1 MPSDV
6 IVEPF
11 GRTAVTLG
19 NGLWLLCRV
28 DRGIDVLCAPQ
39 SSIGGV
45 VGVLGLCGVAM
56 QDVGIGDRCLV
67 GYLRRLNLAI
77 AWFKLL
83 RISSRVFG
91 NNADAV
97 LHISSP
103 SVHFD
108 LGLQ

>member
-1 MPSDV
+1 M
-6 IVEPF
+6 
-11 GRTAVTLG
+11 TLG

-45 VGVLGLCGVAM
+45 VGLLGLCGVAM
-56 QDVGIGDRCLV
+56 QDVGVGSGCL
-67 GYLRRLNLAI
+67 LIRLNLAI

-103 SVHFD
+103 SVHFG
-108 LGLQ
+108 LGVQ

>member
-1 MPSDV
+1 M
-6 IVEPF
+6 
-11 GRTAVTLG
+11 TLG
-19 NGLWLLCRV
+19 NGLWLLCSV

-56 QDVGIGDRCLV
+56 QDVGVGSGCLV
-67 GYLRRLNLAI
+67 GYLIRLNLAI

-103 SVHFD
+103 SVHFG
-108 LGLQ
+108 LGVQ

>member
-1 MPSDV
+1 VPSDV

-56 QDVGIGDRCLV
+56 QDVGVGIWCL
-67 GYLRRLNLAI
+67 LIRLNLAI

-91 NNADAV
+91 NDADAV

-103 SVHFD
+103 SVHFG
-108 LGLQ
+108 LGVQ